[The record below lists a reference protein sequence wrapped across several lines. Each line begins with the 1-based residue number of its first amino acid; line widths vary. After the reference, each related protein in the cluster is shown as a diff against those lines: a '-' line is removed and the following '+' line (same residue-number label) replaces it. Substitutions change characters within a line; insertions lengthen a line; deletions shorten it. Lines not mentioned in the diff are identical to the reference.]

1 MKIRIGALSF
11 YLFVAAMVAYA
22 ISLNQ
27 KIKTLELSIE
37 NERLTREYNDKKIEY
52 KLESY
57 IFNRHK
63 EWTPVSNAGSKM
75 DVDMKEMFQKI
86 IRNDVTKADIEH
98 IEKAI
103 KYCKDME
110 AQLKVEKL

>member
-52 KLESY
+52 KLESH

-63 EWTPVSNAGSKM
+63 DWTPVSNGGSM
-75 DVDMKEMFQKI
+75 MNVETEEILRKI
-86 IRNDVTKADIEH
+86 INQNPTKKE
-98 IEKAI
+98 
-103 KYCKDME
+103 
-110 AQLKVEKL
+110 LK

>member
-1 MKIRIGALSF
+1 MGAMSF
-11 YLFVAAMVAYA
+11 CLFVAAMVAYA

-52 KLESY
+52 KLGSY

-75 DVDMKEMFQKI
+75 DVETEEMLRKI
-86 IRNDVTKADIEH
+86 ISQDPTKKE
-98 IEKAI
+98 
-103 KYCKDME
+103 
-110 AQLKVEKL
+110 L